1 MRKFLKK
8 IFDVSKAAVGAVW
21 DELKI
26 SLGGGG
32 VMVAG
37 WVVMGVGGLVA
48 IASFPAIIVLA
59 IYDQWGLVIAGIL
72 ARVLVYLGL
81 KVFEKWGE
89 RMAQKGAQANA

>member
-1 MRKFLKK
+1 MRNFFKK
-8 IFDVSKAAVGAVW
+8 IFGVCKAAVGAVW

-32 VMVAG
+32 IMVAG

-48 IASFPAIIVLA
+48 IASFPAMIVLA
-59 IYDQWGLVIAGIL
+59 IYGQWGLVIAGLL
-72 ARVLVYLGL
+72 ARVLVKLGL

-89 RMAQKGAQANA
+89 RMAQKGARANG